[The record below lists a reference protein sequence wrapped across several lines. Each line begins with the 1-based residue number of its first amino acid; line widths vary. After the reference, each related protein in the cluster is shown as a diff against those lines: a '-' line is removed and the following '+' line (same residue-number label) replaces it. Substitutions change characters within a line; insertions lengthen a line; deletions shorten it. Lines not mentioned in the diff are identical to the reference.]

1 MTGYKAQI
9 RQIEN
14 GWIIDDNVRGEHFAT
29 SLAEGFEIM
38 RREADGYIDK
48 NEPAIF
54 TVKPIKTKVSKEK
67 PE

>member
-9 RQIEN
+9 HQIKN
-14 GWIIDDNVRGEHFAT
+14 GWIIDDNVSGEHFAT

-54 TVKPIKTKVSKEK
+54 AVRPIKRKVSKEK
-67 PE
+67 SE